1 MNIFRAL
8 IYLQMPCTVVPDKR
22 TLRLKFG
29 LHDRK
34 CTLKTEFIS
43 GKLQVC
49 FLDKASTNV
58 ITFYKLQQSY
68 KKGIGSSQLMYLV
81 HCVVYS
87 LKTLLNQL
95 TLTILPQMKISIIF
109 THLIVKLCQ
118 LLFSN
123 EIKISENFLGLNK
136 FCCGIRIGS
145 KKI

>member
-81 HCVVYS
+81 HCVQ
-87 LKTLLNQL
+87 LKDF
-95 TLTILPQMKISIIF
+95 IKSIDF
-109 THLIVKLCQ
+109 NNSPT
-118 LLFSN
+118 N
-123 EIKISENFLGLNK
+123 ENFNN
-136 FCCGIRIGS
+136 FHSFDC
-145 KKI
+145 KIMPVAFFK